1 MQSSFGFMELAMK
14 KLISAALAVL
24 ITTTMIPTQSFAL
37 IAVPPPPPPPPVTHG
52 GSGGAGGAGG
62 AGAAGGI
69 IGVAALLSAYDL
81 IRRTTCSGDFLH
93 FGGPGF
99 TEPMA
104 VGNVMIPQ
112 CPAVLHTN
120 KRNKH

>member
-1 MQSSFGFMELAMK
+1 MK

-37 IAVPPPPPPPPVTHG
+37 IAVPPPPPPPPPVTHG

-112 CPAVLHTN
+112 CPTVLHTN